1 MAANIAPN
9 TLNTGWS
16 GHPLARGLAVEHGR
30 LLAVI
35 VLILVVLAQS
45 VISQSGFNRVGQSL
59 QDFYHR
65 LAPRDVTS
73 LPVVIV
79 DIDEATLKAQ
89 GQWPWPRTRL
99 AELIDK
105 VGRQKPLAI
114 GLDIIMPEPDRL
126 SPGRFAREQPG
137 IPAELGR
144 QLATLPS
151 NDNLFAQTIARWP
164 VALGRAALTV
174 KQQSGDLAPVPQTPV
189 QISDSR
195 QLASFPQ
202 FADHLTN
209 TREIEKTAFGY
220 GYLNSVLDPDGIMR
234 RVPTVIKVSKQL
246 APTMGV
252 ELIRIALGANWIET
266 MKTADGVD
274 GVRIGDIVLPTDP
287 DGWIDL
293 HFSPADPRRR
303 VSAQKIFQGA
313 IDKSLLENKL
323 VMIGVTGLGV
333 ADVYSTPVTPRMDG
347 VEIQA
352 QFIENLLY
360 GTRLAK
366 SPDSGASVLIALLIV
381 ASLIIV
387 LGPRF
392 GPGFMT
398 AATVAIV
405 ALSLVVGFEFFRLAQ
420 QLVDPGFL
428 ILGVVLSY
436 LVMMVARI
444 IEDDQDRRLMSFNLL
459 VEREDNARMS
469 GELNAAREIQ
479 MGILPDPENIEGLPE
494 NLDLHAFLEPAREV
508 GGDLYDLFMLDEHRL
523 FFVIGDVSGKGVP
536 ASLFMALSKA
546 LCKSAALRT
555 DASVAELMTTA
566 NREIS
571 RENPAFMFVTA
582 VAGVIDSRTG
592 ELEFCN
598 AGHDSPCVVAPGL
611 ATKSLNS
618 DGGPPLCVID
628 DFDYPLD
635 KARLEPG
642 ETLVLTTDGVNEA
655 MTASQKMYGTDR
667 LTVCLTRNSDNNAPK
682 NVVATLY
689 DDVKTFVAGAE
700 PNDDITVVAIRFREP
715 VI

>member
-1 MAANIAPN
+1 
-9 TLNTGWS
+9 
-16 GHPLARGLAVEHGR
+16 
-30 LLAVI
+30 
-35 VLILVVLAQS
+35 
-45 VISQSGFNRVGQSL
+45 
-59 QDFYHR
+59 
-65 LAPRDVTS
+65 
-73 LPVVIV
+73 
-79 DIDEATLKAQ
+79 
-89 GQWPWPRTRL
+89 
-99 AELIDK
+99 
-105 VGRQKPLAI
+105 
-114 GLDIIMPEPDRL
+114 
-126 SPGRFAREQPG
+126 
-137 IPAELGR
+137 
-144 QLATLPS
+144 
-151 NDNLFAQTIARWP
+151 
-164 VALGRAALTV
+164 
-174 KQQSGDLAPVPQTPV
+174 
-189 QISDSR
+189 
-195 QLASFPQ
+195 
-202 FADHLTN
+202 
-209 TREIEKTAFGY
+209 
-220 GYLNSVLDPDGIMR
+220 
-234 RVPTVIKVSKQL
+234 
-246 APTMGV
+246 
-252 ELIRIALGANWIET
+252 
-266 MKTADGVD
+266 
-274 GVRIGDIVLPTDP
+274 
-287 DGWIDL
+287 
-293 HFSPADPRRR
+293 
-303 VSAQKIFQGA
+303 
-313 IDKSLLENKL
+313 
-323 VMIGVTGLGV
+323 
-333 ADVYSTPVTPRMDG
+333 
-347 VEIQA
+347 
-352 QFIENLLY
+352 
-360 GTRLAK
+360 
-366 SPDSGASVLIALLIV
+366 
-381 ASLIIV
+381 
-387 LGPRF
+387 
-392 GPGFMT
+392 
-398 AATVAIV
+398 
-405 ALSLVVGFEFFRLAQ
+405 
-420 QLVDPGFL
+420 
-428 ILGVVLSY
+428 
-436 LVMMVARI
+436 
-444 IEDDQDRRLMSFNLL
+444 MSFNLL